1 MPTKELVECV
11 LPEKSGFF
19 HVGCFYSIRGADGK
33 RHCDCPCVAGLVDKI
48 KKLEKENE
56 NLKEKLA
63 EIKSEL

>member
-11 LPEKSGFF
+11 LPESRFTR
-19 HVGCFYSIRGADGK
+19 VDCFYSIKGADDK
-33 RHCDCPCVAGLVDKI
+33 RRCACPCVAGLVDKI